1 MTENAA
7 PVKASQ
13 NKQDEIPEEDRA
25 QAAVEESSTLS
36 SRTLNIL
43 TLVVAVL
50 LIAGGITVEQ
60 IQRHEPEE
68 ELARPDLREDHI
80 VNLRPE
86 TKDVLPE
93 AFIEKIAN
101 CMETTLDDP
110 VVEIQ
115 NGVHG
120 YVCWPWLTKEQDDNP
135 IMTYHSTR
143 SVIIGEEASK
153 IREELPNYDREG
165 SETKILREGTG
176 DQPDVLANTWEWED
190 EEYGKGGIYVYYPEE
205 KIMVT
210 WSWYKYEPGAANIED
225 VVRAEGF

>member
-13 NKQDEIPEEDRA
+13 NKQEEIPEEDRA
-25 QAAVEESSTLS
+25 QAAVEESSMLS

-50 LIAGGITVEQ
+50 LVAGGITVEQ

-101 CMETTLDDP
+101 CSETTLDNSVDG
-110 VVEIQ
+110 IYT
-115 NGVHG
+115 GAHG
-120 YVCWPWLTKEQDDNP
+120 YLCWPWLTQEQDDNP

-143 SVIIGEEASK
+143 SVIIGEEASR
-153 IREELPNYDREG
+153 IRAELPNFHKGGTD
-165 SETKILREGTG
+165 TKILQEGSG
-176 DQPDVLANTWEWED
+176 DQPDILTNTWD
-190 EEYGKGGIYVYYPEE
+190 DGEYGTGDIYIYYPEE
-205 KIMVT
+205 KVMVT
-210 WSWYKYEPGAANIED
+210 WGWNKSDPGAANIED
-225 VVRAEGF
+225 VVREEGF

>member
-25 QAAVEESSTLS
+25 QTAVEESSTLS
-36 SRTLNIL
+36 SRTLNIV

-68 ELARPDLREDHI
+68 ELARPDLRADHI

-86 TKDVLPE
+86 TKEVLPE
-93 AFIEKIAN
+93 GFIDKIAN
-101 CMETTLDDP
+101 CNETTLDDP

-120 YVCWPWLTKEQDDNP
+120 YVCWPWLTQEQDDNP
-135 IMTYHSTR
+135 IWTFHSTR
-143 SVIIGEEASK
+143 SVIIGEDASK
-153 IREELPNYDREG
+153 IREDLPNYDREG

-176 DQPDVLANTWEWED
+176 DQPEILVNCED
-190 EEYGKGGIYVYYPEE
+190 GEYGTGGIFVYYPIER
-205 KIMVT
+205 IMVT

-225 VVRAEGF
+225 VVRSEGF